1 MGGGASVGVE
11 RYGFVWVWTGEKSLA
26 DPAAIPADL
35 AYLSE
40 SGWHF
45 VWGYKAVNGNFM
57 QLKENVLDLTH
68 FAFLHKK
75 SLGITDWDKPP
86 EVEVTPAR
94 VTYRQRFEM
103 APLAPVYASPAGK
116 PPGKL
121 ANRVN
126 WGSSLSAGSHHGSVE
141 IHDPHPEPGGLEHFT
156 LRIIHFTTPV
166 STGKAHYY
174 WAMARDHGAPFDFA
188 QMRSQADIV
197 FGEDI
202 AMVEASQAMAQRSL
216 DHDQAVEFSVAADR
230 AAIEARR
237 RVAAQVAAE
246 RSSHHGSVTA
256 THASQG
262 TH

>member
-86 EVEVTPAR
+86 
-94 VTYRQRFEM
+94 
-103 APLAPVYASPAGK
+103 
-116 PPGKL
+116 
-121 ANRVN
+121 
-126 WGSSLSAGSHHGSVE
+126 
-141 IHDPHPEPGGLEHFT
+141 
-156 LRIIHFTTPV
+156 
-166 STGKAHYY
+166 
-174 WAMARDHGAPFDFA
+174 
-188 QMRSQADIV
+188 
-197 FGEDI
+197 
-202 AMVEASQAMAQRSL
+202 
-216 DHDQAVEFSVAADR
+216 
-230 AAIEARR
+230 
-237 RVAAQVAAE
+237 
-246 RSSHHGSVTA
+246 
-256 THASQG
+256 
-262 TH
+262 